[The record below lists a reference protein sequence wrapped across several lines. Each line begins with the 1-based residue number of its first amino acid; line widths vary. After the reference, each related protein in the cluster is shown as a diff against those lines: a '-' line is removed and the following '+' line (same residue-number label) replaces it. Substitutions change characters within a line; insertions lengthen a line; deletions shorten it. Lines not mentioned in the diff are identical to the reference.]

1 MTANEQQL
9 LNYALQNGIIDTSFI
24 TEQIKMQRK
33 VEILKNHPYEIY
45 QGKDGKWYTY
55 VKSDDGR
62 KKIKAVSREKIE
74 DKLFS
79 LYEEKEKEEKK
90 KEEVITVKDVFQ
102 NW

>member
-45 QGKDGKWYTY
+45 QGNYPAGQRSQFEQLGKLSERIIRGFDRATGRYDTRRAANGKD
-55 VKSDDGR
+55 
-62 KKIKAVSREKIE
+62 
-74 DKLFS
+74 
-79 LYEEKEKEEKK
+79 
-90 KEEVITVKDVFQ
+90 KDYHTCS
-102 NW
+102 